1 MRYFFIAIAF
11 GLAACGQMPSHSTM
25 AEPVAALPDGP
36 IQKCMN
42 LGSALEAPFEG
53 EWGYVVRRADLERL
67 KQAGFDT
74 VRLPV
79 RWSVHTSE
87 TYPYAIDRDMLTR
100 VDEIVGWAEEI
111 GLNIIVNVHHFD
123 ALNEDPDT
131 HEPRLEAIW
140 DQLSTHYAGTSDH
153 LIFETLNEPHT
164 NMTTART
171 DVMNRKLL
179 SRIRSDHPDR
189 WVILG
194 TAFWG
199 NLSALEESDPPYD
212 RRAMLT
218 YHEYSPFEFTHQ
230 GASWSDAKETG
241 IRWGTRKDVAEMLSE
256 LDKAVAVENR
266 TRMPV
271 FVGEFGVYQGVPME
285 QRARWTRT
293 LRRGME
299 DRGLAWCHWDFAGS
313 LNVYDVEKEAWLP
326 DLKAA
331 LLD

>member
-1 MRYFFIAIAF
+1 MRHLIFALAF
-11 GLAACGQMPSHSTM
+11 GVSACGQIPPQNTI
-25 AEPVAALPDGP
+25 AEPAMSVADAP
-36 IQKCMN
+36 IDRCMN
-42 LGSALEAPFEG
+42 LGSALEAPVEG
-53 EWGYVVRRADLERL
+53 EWGYMVRRSDLARL
-67 KQAGFDT
+67 KEAGFDT

-79 RWSVHTSE
+79 RWSVHTAE
-87 TYPYAIDRDMLTR
+87 TYPFTIDPNLFAR
-100 VDEIVGWAEEI
+100 VDEIVSWAEEI
-111 GLNIIVNVHHFD
+111 GLQIIVNVHHFD
-123 ALNEDPDT
+123 ALNDDPDT

-140 DQLSTHYAGTSDH
+140 DQIAMHYAGASDH

-164 NMTTART
+164 NMTIERT
-171 DVMNRKLL
+171 DVMNRRLL
-179 SRIRSDHPDR
+179 DRIRADHPDR

-199 NLSALEESDPPYD
+199 NLSGLEDSDPPYD
-212 RRAMLT
+212 PRAMLT

-230 GASWSDAKETG
+230 GASWADAKDTG
-241 IRWGTRKDVAEMLSE
+241 IRWGTRKDVTEMLAE
-256 LDKAVAVENR
+256 LDKAVTVQNR
-266 TRMPV
+266 KGMPV

-299 DRGLAWCHWDFAGS
+299 ARGLAWCHWDFAGS
-313 LNVYDVEKEAWLP
+313 LNVYDVEQEAWLP

>member
-1 MRYFFIAIAF
+1 MRPFFIA
-11 GLAACGQMPSHSTM
+11 LAVCVSACGQIPSQPISADPAM
-25 AEPVAALPDGP
+25 PVAVAP
-36 IQKCMN
+36 IERCMN
-42 LGSALEAPFEG
+42 LGSALEAPEEG
-53 EWGYVVRRADLERL
+53 EWGYMVRRADLVRL
-67 KQAGFDT
+67 KEAGFDT

-87 TYPYAIDRDMLTR
+87 TAPYEIDPSIMAR

-111 GLNIIVNVHHFD
+111 GLQIIVNVHHFV
-123 ALNEDPDT
+123 ALNEDPET

-140 DQLSTHYAGTSDH
+140 DQLATHYAGAAEH

-164 NMTTART
+164 KMTIART
-171 DVMNRKLL
+171 DIMNRHLL
-179 SRIRSDHPDR
+179 DRIRADHPDR

-212 RRAMLT
+212 VRAMLT

-230 GASWSDAKETG
+230 GASWADVKETG
-241 IRWGTRKDVAEMLSE
+241 IRWGTREDVTEMLAE
-256 LDKAVAVENR
+256 LDKAVRVQSR
-266 TRMPV
+266 KGMPV
-271 FVGEFGVYQGVPME
+271 FVGEFGVYQGVPIE

-293 LRRGME
+293 LRQGME
-299 DRGLAWCHWDFAGS
+299 ARGLSWCHWDFAGS
-313 LNVYDVEKEAWLP
+313 LNVYDVEQEAWLP
-326 DLKAA
+326 ELKAA